1 MSIATLTMFRAFL
14 REVPSTEL
22 DLLRTEALDA
32 AEVQANKF
40 VGYDIA
46 AEFEGAPT
54 SDIRNAVYLMG
65 QNLIDQGSPDEVEMR
80 RARAESLL
88 RPYRRDTGIAA

>member
-22 DLLRTEALDA
+22 DLLLTEALDA
-32 AEVQANKF
+32 AEVQADKF

-46 AEFEGAPT
+46 AELGGATT
-54 SDIRNAVYLMG
+54 SDIRNAVYLLG
-65 QNLIDQGSPDEVEMR
+65 QNLIDQGSADEVEMR